1 MLMSAHLLLYLSIAF
16 RASGTSDTDEIG
28 KDVGND
34 IKGAAK
40 VSYIPLSSLFLISML
55 IFFFQLCASSFQD
68 SFSTKVFN
76 LYLIRWGGY
85 RSSARM
91 YF

>member
-1 MLMSAHLLLYLSIAF
+1 MLMSAHLFLYLSIAF

-55 IFFFQLCASSFQD
+55 IFFSSFVHHHFKIPLAQRCLT
-68 SFSTKVFN
+68 F
-76 LYLIRWGGY
+76 I
-85 RSSARM
+85 
-91 YF
+91 